1 MQTKEI
7 REEEQMT
14 ERERERERGR
24 ELELFINRHHHQH
37 TDETM
42 IQICDDKLIFQLL
55 LLVSVVAC
63 ETKEILTFTAHE
75 RGRVEIQCP
84 YESRYEAHEK
94 YLCRGGCPRLYK
106 DKVVESGSSA
116 RGERFSLTDN
126 KTAHIFT
133 VTISDLRTEDQ
144 GQYWCGVETGLRKWD
159 VFTEIHLEIKHVSRV
174 SGLSGQHLYIHC
186 HNKSELKNDVKF
198 ICKGSDPSLCET
210 SAIRASSEIKSNG
223 RFSLS
228 DNKSTGVFTVTITN
242 LTEEDSGIYWC
253 GAAQRG
259 QEHKNKWISVIDLN
273 ISAGTSES
281 ASPKPTTTTA
291 SFHTSK
297 PATEDTASSRP
308 VTSSSSSSST
318 SPSVSMSF
326 SLSANAVSPKPQ
338 PGLTL
343 IIIMV
348 MVIGILTGFG
358 FSLFIY
364 LRQRQKKEG
373 TQPTDVAQ
381 GPSKN
386 LPGGD
391 MRETREVD
399 CDYEDISSTLYHPDY
414 SLVFPAFAEH
424 DDSVYALAQLPSSP
438 SDEINYSSIRFTT
451 THHSDRTSDGQE
463 TCDYTTVRP

>member
-1 MQTKEI
+1 
-7 REEEQMT
+7 
-14 ERERERERGR
+14 
-24 ELELFINRHHHQH
+24 
-37 TDETM
+37 M
-42 IQICDDKLIFQLL
+42 IQICDDKLFIFQLL

-273 ISAGTSES
+273 ISAGT
-281 ASPKPTTTTA
+281 
-291 SFHTSK
+291 
-297 PATEDTASSRP
+297 
-308 VTSSSSSSST
+308 
-318 SPSVSMSF
+318 
-326 SLSANAVSPKPQ
+326 
-338 PGLTL
+338 
-343 IIIMV
+343 
-348 MVIGILTGFG
+348 
-358 FSLFIY
+358 
-364 LRQRQKKEG
+364 
-373 TQPTDVAQ
+373 QPTDVAQ

>member
-1 MQTKEI
+1 
-7 REEEQMT
+7 
-14 ERERERERGR
+14 
-24 ELELFINRHHHQH
+24 
-37 TDETM
+37 M

-273 ISAGTSES
+273 ISAG
-281 ASPKPTTTTA
+281 
-291 SFHTSK
+291 
-297 PATEDTASSRP
+297 
-308 VTSSSSSSST
+308 
-318 SPSVSMSF
+318 
-326 SLSANAVSPKPQ
+326 
-338 PGLTL
+338 LTL

>member
-1 MQTKEI
+1 
-7 REEEQMT
+7 
-14 ERERERERGR
+14 
-24 ELELFINRHHHQH
+24 
-37 TDETM
+37 M
-42 IQICDDKLIFQLL
+42 IQICDDKLFIFQLL

-75 RGRVEIQCP
+75 GGTVEIRCP
-84 YESRYEAHEK
+84 YASGHEAHEK
-94 YLCRGGCPRLYK
+94 YLCRGECPRMNK
-106 DKVVESGSSA
+106 DKVVKSGSSA

-144 GQYWCGVETGLRKWD
+144 GQYWCGVKIGLGLFD
-159 VFTEIHLEIKHVSRV
+159 DFTKIHLEIKHVSRV

-210 SAIRASSEIKSNG
+210 SAIRVSSEIKSNG

-228 DNKSTGVFTVTITN
+228 DNESAEVFTVTITN

-297 PATEDTASSRP
+297 PATEYTASSRP

-318 SPSVSMSF
+318 SPSVSMFF
-326 SLSANAVSPKPQ
+326 SLPANAVSPKPQ

-358 FSLFIY
+358 FSFFIY

-373 TQPTDVAQ
+373 TQPTDVAH

-391 MRETREVD
+391 MRETREAD
-399 CDYEDISSTLYHPDY
+399 CDYEEISSTLYHPDY

-438 SDEINYSSIRFTT
+438 SDEINYSSITFTT
-451 THHSDRTSDGQE
+451 THHSVRTSDGQE